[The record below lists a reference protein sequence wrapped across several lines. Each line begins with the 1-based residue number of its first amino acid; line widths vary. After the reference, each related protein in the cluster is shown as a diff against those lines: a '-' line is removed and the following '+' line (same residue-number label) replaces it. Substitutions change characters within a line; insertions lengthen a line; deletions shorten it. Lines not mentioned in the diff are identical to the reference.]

1 MRTGSASSPL
11 QYSARA
17 KPTIEDLRRVRV
29 QSLPMETC
37 RSWTTNFP
45 FSSSKTGSVVA
56 SQQGKRLMFLFG
68 ANCIAKTLKYPP
80 SYKIWPRY
88 SSCNLRS
95 HGLSFG
101 VAIALTCA
109 SCSVLRRR
117 AKGLRKRSEM
127 TESSVLALSRQAA
140 MLVRAALNCPSAI
153 IMVSSCVRYPICSF
167 VVIFNP
173 GCVGGFMHSLYG
185 FVTDRN
191 VETVGIVL

>member
-1 MRTGSASSPL
+1 MQASANVMRTGSASSPL
-11 QYSARA
+11 QYLARA

-37 RSWTTNFP
+37 RSWTTNIP

-56 SQQGKRLMFLFG
+56 SQHGKRLVFFFG
-68 ANCIAKTLKYPP
+68 TNCIAKTLKYPP

-101 VAIALTCA
+101 VARALTCA

-127 TESSVLALSRQAA
+127 TGRQ
-140 MLVRAALNCPSAI
+140 RTSF
-153 IMVSSCVRYPICSF
+153 VSS
-167 VVIFNP
+167 
-173 GCVGGFMHSLYG
+173 G
-185 FVTDRN
+185 RN
-191 VETVGIVL
+191 VGSSCLELSLCNHYGQQLRKVFNLFVCCDF